1 MASAILVIN
10 PGSTS
15 TKVALYDHDGK
26 VFQET
31 IDHPMEEIDA
41 FEEIPDQLEMRLEV
55 VEQLLEQQNVER
67 KNLTAVVG
75 RGGLLPNVSA
85 GGYRVNEDMII
96 AFTQGLASPHAS
108 NLGALV
114 AARLADPLGIPAYI
128 YDCVTSNEFEE
139 IAKITGMPDY
149 RRESMCHVLNQK
161 AVARVVAEKYGKRYE
176 ELRAIVAHLGGGISI
191 GVHKDGKIIDCVRDD
206 AGPFS
211 PERSGSI
218 PLLAVIA
225 MCYTGE
231 YNRREMI
238 KRVRGMGG
246 IKAYLGTTDM
256 REVEKMIDAGDE
268 LAKRIYEAEAYQITK
283 GIGEMAPVLNC
294 DMDCIILTGGM
305 AHSSRMNEMVSRRIS
320 RLAPVEIVP
329 GEDEMNALF
338 LGASRILAGEEQVK
352 EYSLPKSERRF

>member
-1 MASAILVIN
+1 MTAILVIN

-15 TKVALYDHDGK
+15 TKVALYEDN
-26 VFQET
+26 VRAFQET
-31 IDHPMEEIDA
+31 IDHSMVEIDA
-41 FEEIPDQLEMRLEV
+41 FVEIVDQLDMRTEL
-55 VEQLLEQQNVER
+55 VEKLLEKYGVDR
-67 KNLTAVVG
+67 ASLSAVIG

-96 AFTQGLASPHAS
+96 AFMEGLASPHAS
-108 NLGALV
+108 NLGALI
-114 AARLADPLGIPAYI
+114 ADRIAKPSGIPAFI
-128 YDCVTSNEFEE
+128 YDCVSADEFDE

-161 AVARVVAEKYGKRYE
+161 AVARVVAEKYGKGYDQ
-176 ELRAIVAHLGGGISI
+176 LRAIVAHLGGGISI
-191 GVHKDGKIIDCVRDD
+191 GVHSGGRIIDCIRDD

-218 PLLAVIA
+218 PLLAVIS
-225 MCYTGE
+225 MCYTGD

-256 REVEKMIDAGDE
+256 REVEEMIDAGNE
-268 LAKRIYEAEAYQITK
+268 LAKKVYEAQAYQICK
-283 GIGEMAPVLNC
+283 GIGEMAPVLSC

-305 AHSSRMNEMVSRRIS
+305 ACSQRMNDMISERIF

-329 GEDEMNALF
+329 GEDEMNALY
-338 LGASRILAGEEQVK
+338 LGASRILSGEEQAKV
-352 EYSLPKSERRF
+352 YALPKRERRF